1 MSSNFSAD
9 GIEELAIIEAVINS
23 FMTEISIYRDQSID
37 LQSKSVDWFLYDRD
51 LRHERVN
58 GTIFGDVFKTRQVSK
73 TGLFA
78 KIVTGLKQ
86 FNVFAKKFH
95 LRYLTGY

>member
-9 GIEELAIIEAVINS
+9 GIEELTVIEVVINS
-23 FMTEISIYRDQSID
+23 FMTEISIYGDQSID

-58 GTIFGDVFKTRQVSK
+58 GTIFGDVFKTRLSK
-73 TGLFA
+73 TELFA
-78 KIVTGLKQ
+78 KLVTGLKQ

>member
-9 GIEELAIIEAVINS
+9 GIDELAIIEAVINS

-58 GTIFGDVFKTRQVSK
+58 GTIFGDVFKTHLSK
-73 TGLFA
+73 TELFA